1 MFDNKDRFRN
11 GRILRTA
18 INIKTNFS
26 HNFLINKAAHYFK
39 PLIAIFTKLA
49 GS

>member
-18 INIKTNFS
+18 ISLKTE
-26 HNFLINKAAHYFK
+26 Y
-39 PLIAIFTKLA
+39 IAIFSILKLTH
-49 GS
+49 